1 MRWRNWLMVMLF
13 VLTAVITVPAT
24 AAAQPLGGLVITPGE
39 SVDAVPVRLRTD
51 AGCPVAATGYL
62 ATMRGH
68 GLADAVVVSTSDVGM
83 SHTEGFEVHLA
94 YTFKD
99 FAADNK
105 TELRGRYD
113 ITLRCV
119 DMFTQQSF
127 GEFGGSL
134 DFAEPGRYAAIGKA
148 KGPARQT
155 APAIPPDFAGPPAE
169 TAQPAQAPP
178 GPPAAG
184 VAPEVARGQAQQA
197 PDDGTR
203 PFLYIALG
211 IVALVLVAAASHLWR
226 KAHA

>member
-1 MRWRNWLMVMLF
+1 MRWRDRIIVALIVF
-13 VLTAVITVPAT
+13 AGVSTAPV

-39 SVDAVPVRLRTD
+39 SVDAVPVRLRTEG
-51 AGCPVAATGYL
+51 GCPVAATGYV

-127 GEFGGSL
+127 GEFGGTL
-134 DFAEPGRYAAIGKA
+134 DFAEPGRYAAIGKS

-155 APAIPPDFAGPPAE
+155 APAIPPDFTGPPAD
-169 TAQPAQAPP
+169 TAQPSPP
-178 GPPAAG
+178 ASAPPAAG
-184 VAPEVARGQAQQA
+184 VAAPEAAGDQAE
-197 PDDGTR
+197 PDDETR

>member
-1 MRWRNWLMVMLF
+1 MRWRDGIALALALF
-13 VLTAVITVPAT
+13 IAVSMAPV

-39 SVDAVPVRLRTD
+39 SVDAVPVRLRTEG
-51 AGCPVAATGYL
+51 GCPVAATGYL

-94 YTFKD
+94 YTLKD

-127 GEFGGSL
+127 GDFGGSL
-134 DFAEPGRYAAIGKA
+134 EFAEPGRYTAIGKA

-155 APAIPPDFAGPPAE
+155 APAIPPDFTGPPADTAQAGPPAS
-169 TAQPAQAPP
+169 TQPA
-178 GPPAAG
+178 PPAAG
-184 VAPEVARGQAQQA
+184 LAPEAARGQAA

-203 PFLYIALG
+203 PFLYLALG

-226 KAHA
+226 KVHA